1 MGDMDEAIDVRV
13 GEFGYG
19 FCHAQGMGA
28 MEKGIDR
35 GLWGGLRIVDP
46 SIIRLPLRAH
56 YQAVCVGGECY
67 GFHLRDILLSL
78 YVYDDLCII
87 FVLKLY
93 NV

>member
-35 GLWGGLRIVDP
+35 GCGAG
-46 SIIRLPLRAH
+46 
-56 YQAVCVGGECY
+56 
-67 GFHLRDILLSL
+67 
-78 YVYDDLCII
+78 
-87 FVLKLY
+87 
-93 NV
+93 